1 MLVTHCK
8 RPVIIGSTI
17 VDHVQSFPYS
27 FTYPLMCISVL
38 VDDLEIPALK
48 DANDTVD
55 IEAFWRQIELSIMAR
70 GLIRGTCTN
79 LFPLLSMRL
88 KIFSSQVA

>member
-1 MLVTHCK
+1 M
-8 RPVIIGSTI
+8 
-17 VDHVQSFPYS
+17 YS
-27 FTYPLMCISVL
+27 PSPRALYNYISYL

-70 GLIRGTCTN
+70 GLIRVMGTK
-79 LFPLLSMRL
+79 LFPSLSML
-88 KIFSSQVA
+88 WLIYSGQVE

>member
-1 MLVTHCK
+1 MYVPSPKALYMYF
-8 RPVIIGSTI
+8 S
-17 VDHVQSFPYS
+17 Y
-27 FTYPLMCISVL
+27 L

-70 GLIRGTCTN
+70 GLIRGICN
-79 LFPLLSMRL
+79 KLFPLLSMPWS
-88 KIFSSQVA
+88 ICSTQVE